1 MSLTPA
7 ARQQTAQEQR
17 CFRLDLEA
25 GDFAAH
31 KNQQRA
37 RIEQR
42 LVFGSAEHEDVLVS
56 AVCDL
61 QKGMLTTLRWTVDP
75 QMGTIRQVSHHE

>member
-1 MSLTPA
+1 VSLTPA

-61 QKGMLTTLRWTVDP
+61 QKRMLTTLRRTVDP
-75 QMGTIRQVSHHE
+75 QMGTTRHHK